1 MVEDQGLTADGDS
14 SKTDPTV
21 SIRGLRRSFGDIHAL
36 QGIDLDVGGGEF
48 VSILGPSGCGKTTLL
63 RIVGGFEY
71 PDDGHVYVGGRRMN
85 EVPAH
90 QRPVNTVFQRYA
102 LFPHKTVGD
111 NVGFA
116 LKVARRGKAEIVTRV
131 ADMLRLVRLEGYER
145 RTPAS
150 LSGGQAQRVALARAL
165 INHPKVLLLDEPL
178 AALDLKLRQAMH
190 FELRRIQNL
199 VGATFIYVTHDQEEA
214 LTMSDRIV
222 LMNSGRIEQIGSPV
236 EVYRQPATRFVS
248 GFIGE
253 VNLLAGEV
261 VVLNERAEDGVIV
274 GVQAGHSKVTVA
286 HPVAVPIGTNVW
298 ISLRPEQMTLAEPHA
313 TAPASTNRVAATVQS
328 SVFMGSFMRHLATFP
343 DGQSVVVQ
351 TSADPRFLSLTPGT
365 ELIVEWPETSGVLL
379 CE

>member
-1 MVEDQGLTADGDS
+1 VVEDQGLTANGDRS
-14 SKTDPTV
+14 AADPAV
-21 SIRGLRRSFGDIHAL
+21 SIRGLRRSFGDIRAL
-36 QGIDLDVGGGEF
+36 QGIDLDVGSGEF

-71 PDDGHVYVGGRRMN
+71 ADAGDVYVGGRRMN
-85 EVPAH
+85 DVPAH
-90 QRPVNTVFQRYA
+90 RRPVNTVFQRYA

-111 NVGFA
+111 NIGFA
-116 LKVARRGKAEIVTRV
+116 LKVARRGKAEIAARV
-131 ADMLRLVRLEGYER
+131 SEMLRLVRLEGYER

-165 INHPKVLLLDEPL
+165 VNHPKVLLLDEPL

-199 VGATFIYVTHDQEEA
+199 VGSTFVYVTHDQEEA

-236 EVYRQPATRFVS
+236 DVYRQPASRFVS

-261 VVLNERAEDGVIV
+261 VVVNERSGGDVVV
-274 GVQAGHSKVTVA
+274 GVQAGHSKLSVD
-286 HPVAVPIGTNVW
+286 HPAPVPVGTSVW
-298 ISLRPEQMTLAEPHA
+298 ISLRPEQLSLSDTHA
-313 TAPASTNRVAATVQS
+313 TSPAATNRLAGTLQS
-328 SVFMGSFMRHLATFP
+328 SVFMGSFVRHLVNLL
-343 DGQSVVVQ
+343 DGQSVIVQ
-351 TSADPRFLSLTPGT
+351 TPAESRFLGLPVGA
-365 ELIVEWPETSGVLL
+365 ELSVEWPETSGVLL
-379 CE
+379 CD

>member
-1 MVEDQGLTADGDS
+1 MVEDQGLTSDDRPPAD
-14 SKTDPTV
+14 PAV

-36 QGIDLDVGGGEF
+36 QGIDLDVGSGEF

-63 RIVGGFEY
+63 RIIGGFEY
-71 PDDGHVYVGGRRMN
+71 ADAGDVIVGGRRMN
-85 EVPAH
+85 DVPAH
-90 QRPVNTVFQRYA
+90 RRPVNTVFQRYA
-102 LFPHKTVGD
+102 LFPHKTVGE

-116 LKVARRGKAEIVTRV
+116 LKVARRGKAETASRV
-131 ADMLRLVRLEGYER
+131 AEMLTLVRLEGYER

-199 VGATFIYVTHDQEEA
+199 VGSTFVYVTHDQEEA

-222 LMNSGRIEQIGSPV
+222 LMNSGRIEQSGAPV

-261 VVLNERAEDGVIV
+261 VVVNDRADDGVVV
-274 GVQAGHSKVTVA
+274 GVQVGHSKLSVA
-286 HPVAVPIGTNVW
+286 HPAAVGVGSAVW

-313 TAPASTNRVAATVQS
+313 TAPASTNRVSATLQS
-328 SVFMGSFMRHLATFP
+328 SVFMGSFVRHLLTFP

-351 TSADPRFLSLTPGT
+351 TSAQSRFLSLAPGT
-365 ELIVEWPETSGVLL
+365 ELSVEWPESSGVLL
-379 CE
+379 CD